1 MTLEDIHHETGYCG
15 LVELEL
21 PATFDKV
28 YEQEAYDNE
37 VNPNRGC
44 RNLRD
49 RRTVPGG
56 RMN

>member
-1 MTLEDIHHETGYCG
+1 MKPVTVG

-49 RRTVPGG
+49 RQTAAVRP
-56 RMN
+56 